1 MGLFIVPAGGEI
13 WAQRRVKSVI
23 RDLRC
28 GQMNGFG
35 GYRWRC
41 DGGRALMAANDN
53 DGRGASSPSEG

>member
-13 WAQRRVKSVI
+13 SAQRRVKSVI

-35 GYRWRC
+35 GYR
-41 DGGRALMAANDN
+41 
-53 DGRGASSPSEG
+53 

>member
-13 WAQRRVKSVI
+13 SAQRRVKSVI

-41 DGGRALMAANDN
+41 DGGEGP
-53 DGRGASSPSEG
+53 DGCERQGWVRR